1 MLPWPTGAAVRALL
15 GRLGPLGALA
25 AVLVVFAVRNEA
37 FASFDNLRTVL
48 LQAVLVALAAIG
60 MTFVTAIG
68 GIDLSVGA
76 VLALAAVAT
85 ALLRAAELPLWLAAG
100 GGIGVGALVGAGN
113 GALVAWGGLPPF
125 LVTLGSLGMARGAA
139 KWLAAERTVSADAGW
154 LPAAMAKFPEPGWLL
169 LAPGVWLLFGL
180 AGAASWVLTRSVFGR
195 HCHALGGNPLAARQ
209 AGVAVPKVQFTV
221 YVVCGALAGLAGVL
235 HFGRVRVGDP
245 TAGAGLELQAI
256 AAVVLGGGSLAG
268 GAGTIHGSL
277 LGAFGMA
284 LLANGCTLEGLPTY
298 VQEVLVGAIIVG
310 AVAVDRWR
318 RGHPQH

>member
-1 MLPWPTGAAVRALL
+1 MKALL

-25 AVLVVFAVRNEA
+25 LVLLLFAGRNEA

-48 LQAVLVALAAIG
+48 LQTVLVALAAIG

-85 ALLRAAELPLWLAAG
+85 ALLRAAGWPLAVAAG
-100 GGIGVGALVGAGN
+100 GGVGVGALVGATN
-113 GALVAWGGLPPF
+113 GALVAFGRLPPF
-125 LVTLGSLGMARGAA
+125 LVTLGTLGMARGAA

-154 LPAAMAKFPEPGWLL
+154 LPAWVAKFPEPAWLL
-169 LAPGVWLLFGL
+169 LAPSVWLLLALAGL
-180 AGAASWVLTRSVFGR
+180 AALVLRRSVFGR
-195 HCHALGGNPLAARQ
+195 HCYALGGNPVAAAH
-209 AGVAVPKVQFTV
+209 AGIATARVQFAV
-221 YVVCGALAGLAGVL
+221 YTLCGALVGLAGVL
-235 HFGRVRVGDP
+235 HFARVRVGDP

-268 GAGTIHGSL
+268 GAGSIQGSL

-284 LLANGCTLEGLPTY
+284 LLANGCTLEGLPNY
-298 VQEVLVGAIIVG
+298 VQEVLVGAIILG

-318 RGHPQH
+318 RR